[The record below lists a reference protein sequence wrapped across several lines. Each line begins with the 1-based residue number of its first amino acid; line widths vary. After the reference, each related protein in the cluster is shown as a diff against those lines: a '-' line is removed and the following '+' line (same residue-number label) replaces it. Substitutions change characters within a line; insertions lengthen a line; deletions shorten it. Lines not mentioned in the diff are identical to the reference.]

1 MLVSPRVNS
10 NYNIRFENSKMEIS
24 IPFHKNYY
32 LITTLLLSL
41 IIVFYLFNSFL
52 VILFSL
58 PVIFGIVNMA
68 FGKEI
73 IVFDKVSVTQNI
85 QIAKYRLKS
94 KTFNINYIK
103 NWRVGQG
110 EYIDRMYKYDF
121 EIRVYGPQIG
131 RLIFDYGKD
140 TIRLAGDIDE
150 VEGKEIIN
158 HIIHYYNNISE
169 FIEF

>member
-10 NYNIRFENSKMEIS
+10 NYNFRFENSKMEIS

-32 LITTLLLSL
+32 LITMLLLSL

-158 HIIHYYNNISE
+158 HIIHYYNNIS
-169 FIEF
+169 